1 MPTYEEL
8 LKIIA
13 KQQELINKLT
23 VELAKA
29 NERIAELENE
39 VAILKEQLNQ
49 NSQNSSKP
57 PSSDGYEKPSPKSQR
72 KSGGRKAG
80 GQKGHKGHHIALENP
95 DRVEKNIPGT
105 MRKLP
110 S

>member
-8 LKIIA
+8 LEIIA

-39 VAILKEQLNQ
+39 VLFF
-49 NSQNSSKP
+49 
-57 PSSDGYEKPSPKSQR
+57 
-72 KSGGRKAG
+72 
-80 GQKGHKGHHIALENP
+80 
-95 DRVEKNIPGT
+95 V
-105 MRKLP
+105 
-110 S
+110 